1 MRLSPPQSRLR
12 SLDVYRGITIAAM
25 ILVNDPGA
33 VEDTYPALLHAPW
46 TGWTF
51 ADTIFPA
58 FLWIIGVSITLS
70 TAARL
75 ARGDDRGTLL
85 RHGLQRSALLFL
97 IGIALSDL
105 TFPVRTF
112 PYFRFEDYLPLTGV
126 LQKIAVCYLA
136 ATAIF
141 LWTTW
146 RGVIAWIIGLSAV
159 YVALM
164 SLFTV
169 PNCNAGTWTVDCNFA
184 GYIDRVLLEGHLWRN
199 DAKQDP
205 DGLGSL
211 LPAITSVLFGVLAGY
226 VLKADARPSGQVG
239 WMLMMAG
246 ALMPLGL
253 LLSLWIPISKPLWTP
268 SFAIFMAGLSSA
280 CMAFWIWVA
289 DLRQWVRWLKP
300 LEIFG
305 MNAIA
310 AYIVSIAGMNVA
322 KIHFSGKTLYDDVCR
337 AIASPENA
345 SLIYAALHVL
355 GVFLVVW
362 FMYRKRWFLRI

>member
-1 MRLSPPQSRLR
+1 M
-12 SLDVYRGITIAAM
+12 
-25 ILVNDPGA
+25 
-33 VEDTYPALLHAPW
+33 
-46 TGWTF
+46 F
-51 ADTIFPA
+51 
-58 FLWIIGVSITLS
+58 
-70 TAARL
+70 
-75 ARGDDRGTLL
+75 
-85 RHGLQRSALLFL
+85 
-97 IGIALSDL
+97 
-105 TFPVRTF
+105 
-112 PYFRFEDYLPLTGV
+112 
-126 LQKIAVCYLA
+126 
-136 ATAIF
+136 
-141 LWTTW
+141 
-146 RGVIAWIIGLSAV
+146 
-159 YVALM
+159 
-164 SLFTV
+164 LFTV
-169 PNCNAGTWTVDCNFA
+169 PNCDAGPWTVDCNFA
-184 GYIDRVLLEGHLWRN
+184 GYIDRVLLDGHLWRN

-226 VLKADARPSGQVG
+226 VLKADTRPSGQVR

-246 ALMPLGL
+246 ALMPVGL

-310 AYIVSIAGMNVA
+310 AYIVSIAGRNVA
-322 KIHFSGKTLYDDVCR
+322 KVHFFGKTLYDDVCR

>member
-12 SLDVYRGITIAAM
+12 SLDAYRGITIAAM

-33 VEDTYPALLHAPW
+33 VENTYPALLHAPW

-239 WMLMMAG
+239 PAVGSQRDKAEVRLGFTKVLSPQYVVWLI
-246 ALMPLGL
+246 PLVPFGGIAAML
-253 LLSLWIPISKPLWTP
+253 LLLAALALAQSWYFHYHDLWAVGPQAWTLLSRNLVLVALYALLLWKTSTP
-268 SFAIFMAGLSSA
+268 SSEKTSRQSGLSRSRASA
-280 CMAFWIWVA
+280 
-289 DLRQWVRWLKP
+289 
-300 LEIFG
+300 
-305 MNAIA
+305 A
-310 AYIVSIAGMNVA
+310 AEG
-322 KIHFSGKTLYDDVCR
+322 SGATR
-337 AIASPENA
+337 SA
-345 SLIYAALHVL
+345 
-355 GVFLVVW
+355 
-362 FMYRKRWFLRI
+362 